1 MIKFHCRALVLAAV
15 LAFAAPAAFAASAP
29 YEAYDRQ
36 HFSETVQKG
45 APVIAHVHADWC
57 GICRAQ
63 SETLAGLANTF
74 RDMNVT
80 LFLVDWDTEKD
91 FVREN
96 KVPSQSTLILYRDG
110 EEVARSIGESDP
122 AAIERFIVTGFQQ

>member
-1 MIKFHCRALVLAAV
+1 MMNLHRRVLLLAAA
-15 LAFAAPAAFAASAP
+15 LAFEAPAAFAASAP

-36 HFSETVQKG
+36 HFSEAVQSG
-45 APVIAHVHADWC
+45 APVIAHIHADWC
-57 GICRAQ
+57 GVCRAQ
-63 SETLAGLANTF
+63 SETLTELTDLL
-74 RDMNVT
+74 RDLNVT
-80 LFLVDWDTEKD
+80 LFLVDWDNEKD

-122 AAIERFIVTGFQQ
+122 TVIENFIVTGFQE